1 MAVLNRCAISVVSL
15 PPMVEWS
22 RPFWTRDDMEG
33 LGEDPS
39 LYLIP
44 TYESDEQARNVL
56 GARYEAIFE
65 AELHLWCV
73 DRSRWPQPRSFELF
87 QQWFAVRFF
96 PLVED
101 LGSEPLHAYEVDES
115 FQNTIRDAMT

>member
-22 RPFWTRDDMEG
+22 RPFWTRKVMD
-33 LGEDPS
+33 LGEGAS

-44 TYESDEQARNVL
+44 AYVSEEGASSALSACYEL
-56 GARYEAIFE
+56 IFE
-65 AELHLWCV
+65 AELTLWCV

-87 QQWFAVRFF
+87 QQWFAVRLF

-115 FQNTIRDAMT
+115 FQTDIRRAMT

>member
-1 MAVLNRCAISVVSL
+1 MAVLNRCAITVASL

-33 LGEDPS
+33 TGEEAS

-44 TYESDEQARNVL
+44 TYQSEEEAHIALSERFA
-56 GARYEAIFE
+56 AIFE
-65 AELHLWCV
+65 AELDLWCV

-87 QQWFAVRFF
+87 QQWFSVRFF
-96 PLVED
+96 QLVED
-101 LGSEPLHAYEVDES
+101 LGTEPLHAYEVDES
-115 FQNTIRDAMT
+115 FQHTLRDAIT

>member
-1 MAVLNRCAISVVSL
+1 
-15 PPMVEWS
+15 
-22 RPFWTRDDMEG
+22 MEG
-33 LGEDPS
+33 LAEEPS

-44 TYESDEQARNVL
+44 TYDSEEEARSVL
-56 GARYEAIFE
+56 NERYAAIFE
-65 AELHLWCV
+65 AELDLWCM

-87 QQWFAVRFF
+87 QQWFSVRFF

-115 FQNTIRDAMT
+115 FQHTLRDAIT